1 MQFPKP
7 YRWAHIEYG
16 MGSTMDVKMLH
27 WVDGQVAA
35 HCSPDRRPSTFGI
48 VIYVGSYAEL
58 IGIVAKSVDVRGGD
72 RDQGLSYRFNAVDVT
87 KVVREGDE

>member
-1 MQFPKP
+1 MQFPKH

-27 WVDGQVAA
+27 WVGGQVAA
-35 HCSPDRRPSTFGI
+35 HCSPDRWPSTFGI

-58 IGIVAKSVDVRGGD
+58 ISVVAKSVDARGGD
-72 RDQGLSYRFNAVDVT
+72 RDLGLSHRFYAVVVT